1 MKLKTYA
8 VQWSEANVKDE
19 LKRNIV
25 EFPRHLYPPERA
37 IGIDIRRA
45 CIIPANTAVEEL
57 LMRFVCPQ
65 GSVAKFLTYALY
77 SDALFFNDIEFTP
90 RVNGSRVFPFHGTP
104 VDIPGSNGTQ
114 QYFKMALGLGP
125 NLSNAN
131 LIGGEL
137 TLQPGQVIEWYCKN
151 IATVDTVLGVRMVG
165 YFDPSLGVSS
175 SGFGG

>member
-1 MKLKTYA
+1 
-8 VQWSEANVKDE
+8 VKDE
-19 LKRNIV
+19 LKKNLV
-25 EFPRHLYPPERA
+25 EFPRHLFAPEKA

-45 CIIPANTAVEEL
+45 CIVPAGTSVDEL

-65 GSVAKFLTYALY
+65 GSVARFISYALY
-77 SDALFFNDIEFTP
+77 SDALFFNDIEFIP
-90 RVNGSRVFPFHGTP
+90 RVNGSRVFPYHGTP
-104 VDIPGSNGTQ
+104 VDIPGSDQ

-165 YFDPSLGVSS
+165 YFDAAQGVSS
-175 SGFGG
+175 SAFGG